1 MVLEKET
8 KELQERIFIIDL
20 YDRCGLEYVKERFK
34 VSRSAI
40 YLWKEK
46 LREEGILGLK
56 NKTRAP
62 INKRKSKR
70 KNRYRNMKIKELREI
85 VQIDSIH
92 LRYRD
97 IKL

>member
-20 YDRCGLEYVKERFK
+20 YDRCGLEYVKKRFK
-34 VSRSAI
+34 VSWLTI
-40 YLWKEK
+40 YLWKKK
-46 LREEGILGLK
+46 LREDKIIGLK
-56 NKTRAP
+56 NKSIAP
-62 INKRKSKR
+62 INKRKSKK
-70 KNRYRNMKIKELREI
+70 KNRYRRKKIKELGEI

-92 LRYRD
+92 LRCRY

>member
-46 LREEGILGLK
+46 V
-56 NKTRAP
+56 
-62 INKRKSKR
+62 
-70 KNRYRNMKIKELREI
+70 Y
-85 VQIDSIH
+85 
-92 LRYRD
+92 
-97 IKL
+97 